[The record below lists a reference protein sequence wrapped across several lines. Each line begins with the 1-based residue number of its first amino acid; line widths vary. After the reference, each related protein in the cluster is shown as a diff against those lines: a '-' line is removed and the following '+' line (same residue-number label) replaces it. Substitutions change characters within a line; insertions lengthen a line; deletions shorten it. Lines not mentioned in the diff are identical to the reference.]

1 LERRRPKG
9 VDGETILSNAL
20 LAWFTKRR
28 EAIAIKM
35 VQEHLALTAA
45 CVDEFRKSLNLAFS
59 GSGEAAIESIK
70 KLARLE
76 MEADSVRRKII
87 DEVAKGELPA
97 SDREDLMH
105 LVRAVDWVAD
115 WARESGR
122 ILTVMMPLP
131 ANFIENF
138 SGVCSKMAEA
148 VQNCTEALR
157 KCIGNLGVDS
167 RQALAECDEVERAEE
182 RVDELYENARLA
194 LAKARYQEGQV
205 GCVVLF
211 AQFLDAIEMVADWC
225 ENTADE
231 VRVLSV
237 RGK

>member
-1 LERRRPKG
+1 M
-9 VDGETILSNAL
+9 SNAL

-35 VQEHLALTAA
+35 VQEHLTLTAA

-59 GSGEAAIESIK
+59 GSGEAAMDSIK
-70 KLARLE
+70 RLARLE
-76 MEADSVRRKII
+76 TEADSVRRKII

-122 ILTVMMPLP
+122 ILTVLIPVP

-138 SGVCSKMAEA
+138 SGVCGRMAEE

-157 KCIGNLGVDS
+157 RCIGKLGVDP
-167 RQALAECDEVERAEE
+167 RQALAECDEVERIEE
-182 RVDELYENARLA
+182 SVDELYERARLA
-194 LAKARYQEGQV
+194 LARAHYLEGQI
-205 GCVVLF
+205 GCAILF
-211 AQFLDAIEMVADWC
+211 AQFLDAIVMVADWC